1 MIAAPSHQHQTGNT
15 DPANRPTLRQRRGA
29 ALLAALFVMSAVS
42 VIVIGILQTETIQ
55 FAALRN
61 SVDYDRA
68 RYLAEAGMNHA
79 LSILETDFTWRGK
92 VVRTE
97 FPAGSGEFYSA
108 VVIDGTDGTVRVT
121 GIGDAGT
128 FSRTVHVVVKQ
139 GG

>member
-1 MIAAPSHQHQTGNT
+1 MIATPSHQHQTIHVA
-15 DPANRPTLRQRRGA
+15 PAHRGWRQRRRGA

-55 FAALRN
+55 FSALRN

-79 LSILETDFTWRGK
+79 LSLLETDFTWRGA
-92 VVRTE
+92 VARTE

-108 VVIDGTDGTVRVT
+108 LVIDGADGTVRVT

-128 FSRTVHVVVKQ
+128 FSRTIHVTVKQ